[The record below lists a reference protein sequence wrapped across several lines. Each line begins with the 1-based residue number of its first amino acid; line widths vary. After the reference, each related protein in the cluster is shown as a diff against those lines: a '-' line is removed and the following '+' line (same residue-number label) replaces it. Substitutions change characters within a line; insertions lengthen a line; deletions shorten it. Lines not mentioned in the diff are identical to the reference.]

1 MCQEP
6 RVTSF
11 SCQKALRHFQDGDTV
26 TKANTIIV
34 SMEEHL
40 KNTIEKNSQILQRT
54 PVAIKRILDISKST
68 NFPKISVELKLNLIS
83 FLCVSTVH

>member
-1 MCQEP
+1 
-6 RVTSF
+6 
-11 SCQKALRHFQDGDTV
+11 
-26 TKANTIIV
+26 
-34 SMEEHL
+34 MEEHL

-54 PVAIKRILDISKST
+54 PVAFKCILDISKST